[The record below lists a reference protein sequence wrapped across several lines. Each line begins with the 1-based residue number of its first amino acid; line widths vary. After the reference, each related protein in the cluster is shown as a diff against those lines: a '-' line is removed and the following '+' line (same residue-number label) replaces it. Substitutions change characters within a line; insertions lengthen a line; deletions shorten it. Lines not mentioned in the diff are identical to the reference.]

1 MADLRLGGM
10 VTEDSGG
17 SGAAL
22 VLVHGLGGDSNSF
35 SPLMDRLGGYR
46 VLRPDLPGAG
56 RSALRPGRAGLE
68 GLGAAGRGAA
78 RPGCGGPGR
87 G

>member
-17 SGAAL
+17 AGPAVIL
-22 VLVHGLGGDSNSF
+22 IHGLGGDSNSF
-35 SPLMDRLGGYR
+35 TPLMEALDGYR

-56 RSALRPGRAGLE
+56 RSALRPAD
-68 GLGAAGRGAA
+68 RG
-78 RPGCGGPGR
+78 
-87 G
+87 